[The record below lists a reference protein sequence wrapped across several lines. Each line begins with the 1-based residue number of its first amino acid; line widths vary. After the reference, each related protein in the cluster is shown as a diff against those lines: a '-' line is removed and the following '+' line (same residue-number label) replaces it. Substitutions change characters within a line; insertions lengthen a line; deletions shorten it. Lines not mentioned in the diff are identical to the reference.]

1 MKSLSRNLL
10 KGGYVIVSEKERI
23 TIDRNE
29 TVAKRLEELSQ
40 LQQEESIEEEETE
53 NFVEG
58 IDPTMVAKLVEEQSD
73 MDALTEERERIFAR
87 AEEKAEEE
95 AKKIVQEATEE
106 SKRIFEEA
114 KNNGYQEGY
123 QNGSMQAQADM
134 ENKYQERC
142 ALLEQEKLA
151 MEADYNNKLS
161 AMEPELVDKLMD
173 IFRHVTGVRLEDDR
187 AAILFILQRAMQSLE
202 NGRNYIIHVSKEDYG
217 NVKEHLDDIVQ
228 GTGLLKETFE
238 IVEDITLGLNSCM
251 IESEAGIWDC
261 GLGTQMKLLQKQL
274 RILSYE
280 PE

>member
-202 NGRNYIIHVSKEDYG
+202 NGRNSIIHVSKEDYG

>member
-53 NFVEG
+53 NFVAG

-202 NGRNYIIHVSKEDYG
+202 NGRNSIIHVSKEDYG

>member
-95 AKKIVQEATEE
+95 AKKIVREATEE

-142 ALLEQEKLA
+142 ALLEQEKFA

>member
-280 PE
+280 LE

>member
-1 MKSLSRNLL
+1 M
-10 KGGYVIVSEKERI
+10 IVSEKERI